1 MAPDQQGE
9 AGCSEAEESSS
20 AYVLGSNLYARAD
33 GTLAYFFTPEYLRAL
48 FGACGLRCEYLYTDS
63 RLQVNRATRQRM
75 YRRWLQAKF
84 VAAPNPLTPID

>member
-1 MAPDQQGE
+1 MAPDQQE
-9 AGCSEAEESSS
+9 AGVSEAEAEESSS

-63 RLQVNRATRQRM
+63 RLQVNRATWQRM
-75 YRRWLQAKF
+75 FRR
-84 VAAPNPLTPID
+84 